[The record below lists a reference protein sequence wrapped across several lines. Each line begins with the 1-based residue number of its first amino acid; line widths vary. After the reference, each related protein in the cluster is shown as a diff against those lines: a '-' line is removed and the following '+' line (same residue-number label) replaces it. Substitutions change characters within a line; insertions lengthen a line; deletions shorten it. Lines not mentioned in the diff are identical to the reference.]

1 MSAIQ
6 SKRYQSDWQVAK
18 ESPHDVVNLLAE
30 LEQGVNLVGPLQL
43 PVVARQLVD
52 QLLALPD

>member
-1 MSAIQ
+1 MQYKVKDNSLIG
-6 SKRYQSDWQVAK
+6 K
-18 ESPHDVVNLLAE
+18 SPHDVVNLLAE